1 MALYMRTGAL
11 TSPKEMLPDQI
22 ARGTLDDY
30 PRRCASNGAAQARP
44 TWLGRLSLVVGAAAA
59 ATAAFVGIFASPAW
73 ILVGSVRLLAR
84 RA

>member
-22 ARGTLDDY
+22 ARGTPDDY
-30 PRRCASNGAAQARP
+30 PRRCASNDAARGPSDLAGLAQ
-44 TWLGRLSLVVGAAAA
+44 LVVGAAAA
-59 ATAAFVGIFASPAW
+59 ATVAFVGIFAWLAW
-73 ILVGSVRLLAR
+73 ILVGSVLPLVR